1 MINIEK
7 MEILFSLK
15 DPAKDSFNCL
25 CSTIL
30 TKRKN
35 VDYCFEYFKRYKQK
49 NDLDTALYIA
59 RRELDLIGKGF
70 NYNLFNRSMLR
81 CIFYSLVGNN
91 VSRVDNLEGIMLIL
105 FPNELESYAEN
116 PKSFSFQELCGK
128 FSNSNFTLA
137 LKPILIDNHGFTN
150 IQKLRNQMEHST
162 SDNILENDPLI
173 DDEDDCFVNSK
184 LTLSGEKESVV
195 DFAKSLNELLFKIE
209 EQVFDCLMTHGKD
222 CLNDRQNC

>member
-7 MEILFSLK
+7 LETLFSLK

-30 TKRKN
+30 AKRKN

-49 NDLDTALYIA
+49 NNLDQALHIA
-59 RRELDLIGKGF
+59 GREFGLIGKGF

-81 CIFYSLVGNN
+81 CIFYSLVSNN

-105 FPNELESYAEN
+105 FPNELKSYAEKPN
-116 PKSFSFQELCGK
+116 SFSFQELCDK
-128 FSNSNFTLA
+128 FSNSNLTLA

-150 IQKLRNQMEHST
+150 IQNLRNQMEHST
-162 SDNILENDPLI
+162 IDNILENDPLL
-173 DDEDDCFVNSK
+173 DDEDDYFVNSK
-184 LTLSGEKESVV
+184 LTLSGGKESVADV
-195 DFAKSLNELLFKIE
+195 AESLNELLLKIE
-209 EQVFDCLMTHGKD
+209 EKVFNCLMTYGKD
-222 CLNDRQNC
+222 CLNDVRNR